1 LSIPG
6 FEYTIIIVIPIL
18 LLDSAIGIRANLNE
32 RVAIRMTS
40 LSPEKQ
46 IEIIKRGTAE
56 IISEEELMEKLK
68 KSVETGKPLRI
79 KAGFDPT
86 APDLHLGHCVLLK
99 KLRDFQ
105 DLGHTVIFLIGDFT
119 AMIGDPSGR
128 SETRPPLSSEEVIKN
143 AETYERQVFKIL
155 RKDRTE
161 VVFNSTWLGKMSA
174 EEVLRLAALQNVAR
188 MLERDDFHK
197 RYISGTSITIMEFLY
212 PLIQAYDSVN
222 IKADVEFGGTDQKFN
237 ILLGRDIQRYFNQ
250 KPQVAILVP
259 ILEGLDGVQ
268 KMSKSLRNYI
278 AIEDPPEEIYGKAMS
293 ISDALMW
300 KYYELLSRRPS
311 EEIQMMKDEWHP
323 MDAKK
328 ALAFEIVSWFHGPN
342 CAAQAQRDFETKFSE
357 RQFPE
362 DAREVTLERKN
373 GTTILDLVLL
383 SSEKIKSR
391 GEAKRLI
398 EQGGVS
404 VDEQKI
410 ADPKALVPHK
420 ETLKVKIGK
429 REFVKVRFNKM
440 SGPVS

>member
-1 LSIPG
+1 
-6 FEYTIIIVIPIL
+6 
-18 LLDSAIGIRANLNE
+18 
-32 RVAIRMTS
+32 MT
-40 LSPEKQ
+40 LPSPEKQ
-46 IEIIKRGTAE
+46 IEIIKSGTAE
-56 IISEEELMEKLK
+56 IISEEELLEKLK
-68 KSVETGKPLRI
+68 KSVEIEKPLRI

-128 SETRPPLSSEEVIKN
+128 SETRPPLSREEVAKN

-161 VVFNSTWLGKMSA
+161 IVFNSTWLGKMSA
-174 EEVLRLAALQNVAR
+174 EEILRLAALQNIAR

-197 RYISGTSITIMEFLY
+197 RYTSGTPVTIMEFLY
-212 PLIQAYDSVN
+212 PLIQAYDSVS
-222 IKADVEFGGTDQKFN
+222 IRADVEFGGTDQKFN

-250 KPQVAILVP
+250 EPQVVILVP

-278 AIEDPPEEIYGKAMS
+278 AIEDSPEDIYGKVMS
-293 ISDALMW
+293 VSDALMW
-300 KYYELLSRRPS
+300 KYYELLSHRS
-311 EEIQMMKDEWHP
+311 CEEIQNIKNEWHP

-328 ALAFEIVSWFHGPN
+328 TLAFEIVSWFHDEES
-342 CAAQAQRDFETKFSE
+342 AVETQSDFETKFSD

-362 DAREVTLERKN
+362 NAREVTIVRKN

-404 VDEQKI
+404 VDEKKI
-410 ADPKALVPHK
+410 ADPKTLMPHK
-420 ETLKVKIGK
+420 ELLKVKIGK
-429 REFVKVRFNKM
+429 REFIKVRF
-440 SGPVS
+440 S